1 MNYLSITKK
10 IPLAMRVTL
19 ILLCLIVFQLQAEDV
34 YSQKTKISLD
44 MKNTTIE
51 KVLQTIEEKSDY
63 YFLYN
68 NKLVNVDRK
77 VSVRV
82 KNAAISDV
90 LDKLF
95 ASQYVEY
102 QVEGNQIILSP
113 KEKAK
118 EIVSLVEGVQQQ
130 QKTITGKVTDSS
142 GEPLPGATV
151 MVKNTTI
158 GTITDADG
166 NYSLSNVSND
176 ATLVFSFVGMETQEI
191 NVGNRTRID
200 VTLQEESVALEEVVA
215 VGYGTTSRKNL
226 TTSISKVSTEGI
238 TKAAISNMPQL
249 LLGRAAGLQAT
260 MASAQPGGK
269 VNMSIRGAGDP
280 IYVVDGVV
288 MPNNSL
294 ESGGGGAVTVIPSG
308 INRSGLGGLN
318 PEDIESIEILKDAS
332 ASIYGIGAANG
343 VILITTKKGKEGALK
358 VSYDGSYS
366 VVENYKYPEPLN
378 AQEYMGLVN
387 VFNKEQYLY
396 NNKMIPYG
404 PNQYDNKWNAP
415 FVDSQIANAQTTNWL
430 DVVLRSGNISNHN
443 ITINGGNNVVSYY
456 ASGNYFNQG
465 GSVSHS
471 TMERYALH
479 TNVILQLNSFIK
491 LTSTANVNRN
501 TYNNPLVGGTSQ
513 GRGAQA
519 AGALTAAL
527 TYPPY
532 IPVKDEN
539 GNYST
544 FLTVPNARGLE
555 DIMDNTST
563 KGTYLNFIADFDII
577 KNMLMVKLLYG
588 NNSEDTRR
596 SVFIPSYV
604 YFDQMFKSRG
614 NLGEDNRENQT
625 LEATITFMKNFG
637 DILVMDG
644 VVGIG
649 KYINSG
655 NGLNV
660 AYDEQH
666 DAIAND
672 NLSSVTG
679 VRSPGSYR
687 YQDEKRSQFIRANFD
702 ILDRYVIG
710 TTLRRD
716 GTDKFF
722 PEKKYA
728 LFPSISFAW
737 KISNE
742 SFLKSVSWLDLL
754 KVRGSYGE
762 TGSDN
767 LGTTLY
773 GTFGPHGNLIMF
785 NNNTVRYVPI
795 VQNGLDYPDVS
806 WEKTTMKNL
815 GIDFYCFKNRFWG
828 SFDIF
833 RNDITDMLG
842 TANTAGLSMFG
853 SRPINGAHLRR
864 EGWDA
869 TFNSKNIQI
878 PAFTWETLLT
888 LSKYNAIW
896 IERMPNYDYNEYE
909 KRDRAPVYAR
919 YYYETK
925 GIINAEMSNVPS
937 SQPEAARIPGY
948 PIIVDQ
954 NRDGSIT
961 VDDVVMSNEVPDIYF
976 GFGNTFSYK
985 NFDLD
990 IFMYSQLGVH
1000 KYNYALDWAS
1010 ANNLANQNSNSNIYA
1025 FRIWNSQTNPNGT
1038 LPGIAWDVASV
1049 SLPGGAG
1056 TDVRYQNASFL
1067 RVRNITLGYNMKG
1080 NQLGDVG
1087 KYVSNVRIYIDAQN
1101 PLTFTNF
1108 EGFDPEVYS
1117 GGNYKGGKAEYP
1129 QIRTF
1134 SAGIKINF

>member
-1 MNYLSITKK
+1 MRITC
-10 IPLAMRVTL
+10 L
-19 ILLCLIVFQLQAEDV
+19 LLCLIVFQLQAEDV

-63 YFLYN
+63 HFLYN

-82 KNAAISDV
+82 KDAAISDV

-95 ASQYVEY
+95 KSGDVEY

-113 KEKAK
+113 KEKIT
-118 EIVSLVEGVQQQ
+118 ELVSGVESVQQQ
-130 QKTITGKVTDSS
+130 QKTITGKVTDTN
-142 GEPLPGATV
+142 GEPIIGATIL
-151 MVKNTTI
+151 VKGTTI
-158 GTITDADG
+158 GTVTDTDG
-166 NYSLSNVSND
+166 NFSLRIPAD
-176 ATLVFSFVGMETQEI
+176 AQTLQVSFVGMETQEI
-191 NVGNRTRID
+191 PIAGKTTFNVVLREEAIG
-200 VTLQEESVALEEVVA
+200 LQEVVA

-226 TTSISKVSTEGI
+226 TTSISKVTAEGI

-260 MASAQPGGK
+260 VASAQPGGK

-308 INRSGLGGLN
+308 ISRSGLAGLN

-343 VILITTKKGKEGALK
+343 VILITTKKGKEGDLK

-366 VVENYKYPEPLN
+366 VVENYRYPEPLN
-378 AQEYMGLVN
+378 AQEYMELVN
-387 VFNKEQYLY
+387 VFNKEQYLW

-404 PNQYDNKWNAP
+404 SKQYDNKWTAP
-415 FVDSQIANAQTTNWL
+415 FSDSQIATAQTTNWKDL
-430 DVVLRSGNISNHN
+430 VLRTGSISNHN
-443 ITINGGNNVVSYY
+443 VNISGGNKLINYY
-456 ASGNYFNQG
+456 VSGNYFNQE

-471 TMERYALH
+471 TMERYALRS
-479 TNVILQLNSFIK
+479 NVVLQLAPFIK

-501 TYNNPLVGGTSQ
+501 TYNNPLVGGTSV

-532 IPVKDEN
+532 IPVRDEN

-544 FLTVPNARGLE
+544 FLNVPNAIAME
-555 DIMDNTST
+555 DIMDETST

-588 NNSEDTRR
+588 NNNESTRR

-604 YFDQMFKSRG
+604 YFDQMYKSRG
-614 NLGEDNRENQT
+614 NLGEDGRDNDT
-625 LEATITFMKNFG
+625 FEATMSFMKNFG
-637 DILVMDG
+637 NILAMDA

-660 AYDEQH
+660 AYDGQH

-687 YQDEKRSQFIRANFD
+687 YKDEKRSQFIRANFD
-702 ILDRYVIG
+702 VLDRYVVAA
-710 TTLRRD
+710 TLRRD

-722 PEKKYA
+722 PDKKYA
-728 LFPSISFAW
+728 LFPSVSFAW

-742 SFLKSVSWLDLL
+742 SFLKSLSWLDLL
-754 KVRGSYGE
+754 KIRGSYGE

-785 NNNTVRYVPI
+785 NNNTIRYVPI

-815 GIDFYCFKNRFWG
+815 GIDFYFFKNRFWG

-833 RNDITDMLG
+833 QNDITNMLG

-853 SRPINGAHLRR
+853 SRPINGAHIRR

-869 TFNSKNIQI
+869 SFNSKNIQTST
-878 PAFTWETLLT
+878 FTWEMLLT

-896 IERMPNYDYNEYE
+896 MERMPNYDYNEYE

-919 YYYETK
+919 YYYKTN
-925 GIINAEMSNVPS
+925 GIINADMSNCPS

-976 GFGNTFSYK
+976 GFGNTFTYK

-1010 ANNLANQNSNSNIYA
+1010 ATNLANQNSNSNIYA
-1025 FRIWNSQTNPNGT
+1025 FRLWNSQTNLNGT

-1049 SLPGGAG
+1049 TLPGGAG
-1056 TDVRYQNASFL
+1056 TDIRYQNASFL
-1067 RVRNITLGYNMKG
+1067 RVRNITLGYNISKS
-1080 NQLGDVG
+1080 QLGDVG
-1087 KYVSNVRIYIDAQN
+1087 KYVSNIRIYLDAQN

>member
-1 MNYLSITKK
+1 M
-10 IPLAMRVTL
+10 
-19 ILLCLIVFQLQAEDV
+19 
-34 YSQKTKISLD
+34 
-44 MKNTTIE
+44 
-51 KVLQTIEEKSDY
+51 
-63 YFLYN
+63 
-68 NKLVNVDRK
+68 
-77 VSVRV
+77 
-82 KNAAISDV
+82 
-90 LDKLF
+90 
-95 ASQYVEY
+95 
-102 QVEGNQIILSP
+102 
-113 KEKAK
+113 
-118 EIVSLVEGVQQQ
+118 
-130 QKTITGKVTDSS
+130 
-142 GEPLPGATV
+142 
-151 MVKNTTI
+151 
-158 GTITDADG
+158 
-166 NYSLSNVSND
+166 
-176 ATLVFSFVGMETQEI
+176 
-191 NVGNRTRID
+191 
-200 VTLQEESVALEEVVA
+200 
-215 VGYGTTSRKNL
+215 
-226 TTSISKVSTEGI
+226 
-238 TKAAISNMPQL
+238 
-249 LLGRAAGLQAT
+249 
-260 MASAQPGGK
+260 
-269 VNMSIRGAGDP
+269 
-280 IYVVDGVV
+280 
-288 MPNNSL
+288 
-294 ESGGGGAVTVIPSG
+294 
-308 INRSGLGGLN
+308 
-318 PEDIESIEILKDAS
+318 
-332 ASIYGIGAANG
+332 
-343 VILITTKKGKEGALK
+343 
-358 VSYDGSYS
+358 
-366 VVENYKYPEPLN
+366 
-378 AQEYMGLVN
+378 
-387 VFNKEQYLY
+387 
-396 NNKMIPYG
+396 
-404 PNQYDNKWNAP
+404 
-415 FVDSQIANAQTTNWL
+415 
-430 DVVLRSGNISNHN
+430 
-443 ITINGGNNVVSYY
+443 
-456 ASGNYFNQG
+456 
-465 GSVSHS
+465 
-471 TMERYALH
+471 
-479 TNVILQLNSFIK
+479 
-491 LTSTANVNRN
+491 
-501 TYNNPLVGGTSQ
+501 
-513 GRGAQA
+513 
-519 AGALTAAL
+519 
-527 TYPPY
+527 
-532 IPVKDEN
+532 
-539 GNYST
+539 
-544 FLTVPNARGLE
+544 
-555 DIMDNTST
+555 
-563 KGTYLNFIADFDII
+563 
-577 KNMLMVKLLYG
+577 
-588 NNSEDTRR
+588 
-596 SVFIPSYV
+596 
-604 YFDQMFKSRG
+604 
-614 NLGEDNRENQT
+614 
-625 LEATITFMKNFG
+625 
-637 DILVMDG
+637 
-644 VVGIG
+644 
-649 KYINSG
+649 
-655 NGLNV
+655 
-660 AYDEQH
+660 
-666 DAIAND
+666 
-672 NLSSVTG
+672 
-679 VRSPGSYR
+679 
-687 YQDEKRSQFIRANFD
+687 
-702 ILDRYVIG
+702 
-710 TTLRRD
+710 
-716 GTDKFF
+716 
-722 PEKKYA
+722 
-728 LFPSISFAW
+728 
-737 KISNE
+737 
-742 SFLKSVSWLDLL
+742 KSVSWLDLL